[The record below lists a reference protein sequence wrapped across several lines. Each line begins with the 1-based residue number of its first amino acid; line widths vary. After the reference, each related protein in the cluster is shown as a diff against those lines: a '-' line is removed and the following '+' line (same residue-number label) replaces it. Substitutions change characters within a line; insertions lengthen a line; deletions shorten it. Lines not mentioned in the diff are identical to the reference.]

1 MNFLE
6 RLIAEWYQYKGYF
19 VKQNVRVGKR
29 KNGGHA
35 GEIDVVAF
43 HPVTKHLIHLEMSS
57 DTASWSDRETKFE
70 KKFRVSREH
79 IPALFEGFEIDE
91 IDQCVVLLYGSKT
104 KKSVGGIRLI
114 LIADIM
120 QEIYDEFEN
129 KKLLNGIVPENLA
142 LIRTLHVFISTIK
155 KINT

>member
-29 KNGGHA
+29 LQGGYA

-43 HPVTKHLIHLEMSS
+43 HPITKHLIHLEVSS
-57 DTASWSDRETKFE
+57 DTISWSERESKFE
-70 KKFRVSREH
+70 KKFRITKEH
-79 IPALFEGFEIDE
+79 IPLIFEGFEIE
-91 IDQCVVLLYGSKT
+91 LIEQCIVLLYGSKSKT
-104 KKSVGGIRLI
+104 ELSGVRII
-114 LIADIM
+114 LISEIM
-120 QEIYDEFEN
+120 QEIYDEFKN

-142 LIRTLHVFISTIK
+142 LIRTLHVFVSTMPKLSI
-155 KINT
+155 